1 MILNRQAN
9 PIKILERSLQL
20 PGGNGMKEKHEGR
33 QEG

>member
-1 MILNRQAN
+1 MILNRQVN

-20 PGGNGMKEKHEGR
+20 PGRNGIQEKHEGK